1 MHGNNVKSRS
11 ASMAVMLIGL
21 NLFFAT
27 LGVAGEI
34 DSLPGWT
41 LQGADGK
48 SINFYRDSAERP
60 TVLLFWATWCP
71 YCRRLM
77 PRLEK
82 VRQEFATEV
91 NFYALNIWEN
101 GDPAAYLA
109 DNGYGFHLLLEADE
123 VAETYGIKGTPG
135 LFVVDTNQR
144 VIYVRRSGTKPDQVE
159 SDLRFALSH
168 IAK

>member
-11 ASMAVMLIGL
+11 ASMAVILIGL

-27 LGVAGEI
+27 PGVAGEI
-34 DSLPGWT
+34 DLLPDWT

-48 SINFYRDSAERP
+48 SLNFYRDSAGRP

-77 PRLEK
+77 PRLET
-82 VRQEFATEV
+82 VRQEFASEV

-101 GDPAAYLA
+101 GDPAACLA
-109 DNGYGFHLLLEADE
+109 DNGYGFHLLLKADE

-135 LFVVDTNQR
+135 LFVVDTN
-144 VIYVRRSGTKPDQVE
+144 
-159 SDLRFALSH
+159 
-168 IAK
+168 